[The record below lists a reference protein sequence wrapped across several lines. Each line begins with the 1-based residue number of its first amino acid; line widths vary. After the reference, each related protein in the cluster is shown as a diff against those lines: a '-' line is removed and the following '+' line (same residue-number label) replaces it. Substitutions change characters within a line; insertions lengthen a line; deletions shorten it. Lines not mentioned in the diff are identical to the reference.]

1 MKTKFIFLLH
11 IGFWLCYLFIFIIL
25 LAVLNPNENDYTKIS
40 GYLKTFLGF
49 ALVPCAVSFYGFYLY
64 VFPNYIKTKSI
75 LKTIGNGILI
85 SMASAIIGFIVMFF
99 IVDEPCTKP
108 IGSAITIILAMFFF
122 MSFIAFIEGFVG
134 FVIRGFIAWYSDIKV
149 KEALLI
155 KTHQTE
161 LALLKS
167 QLDPHFLFNTLNNID
182 VLILKNPNIA
192 SEYLNK
198 LSGIMRFM
206 LYETKEEVIPLSK
219 EIEYIKKY
227 I

>member
-1 MKTKFIFLLH
+1 
-11 IGFWLCYLFIFIIL
+11 
-25 LAVLNPNENDYTKIS
+25 
-40 GYLKTFLGF
+40 
-49 ALVPCAVSFYGFYLY
+49 
-64 VFPNYIKTKSI
+64 
-75 LKTIGNGILI
+75 
-85 SMASAIIGFIVMFF
+85 
-99 IVDEPCTKP
+99 
-108 IGSAITIILAMFFF
+108 

-219 EIEYIKKY
+219 EIEYIKNILSCKRFVLQ
-227 I
+227 IHLLHILILLEI